1 MCSVMG
7 GRFAGGGGAADG
19 GGGVRGWRGDIK
31 CKGPEVGTSNL

>member
-19 GGGVRGWRGDIK
+19 GGRAWMEGRHQVQR
-31 CKGPEVGTSNL
+31 P

>member
-7 GRFAGGGGAADG
+7 GRFGGGAAD